1 MLKEETTLPKTAVT
15 ETLNQHVSVRSF
27 NGNPVSDEMLSAILN
42 AARRSPTSSNMQ
54 TYSIIVVRDP
64 ETRKKLAVL
73 AGNQK
78 HIEQCDVFV
87 GFLADVHRLEIASQM
102 HGQSIAKS
110 LETTL
115 VSTVDAALVGMSVQT
130 AAESFGLGAVMIGGM
145 RNHPQDV
152 ADLLGFPSGVYMVY
166 GMSIGWPADDAIPA
180 NLKPRLPESL
190 IIHHEHYNKEDPKP
204 LIESYDEDLAEY
216 YGQQNRNQHTSAWSG
231 PIAKRLVNP
240 SRPHLRKTLEAMGF
254 VLE

>member
-1 MLKEETTLPKTAVT
+1 MLKEETTTLKTAVT

-27 NGNPVSDEMLSAILN
+27 IDKPVSDEMLSAILN

-54 TYSIIVVRDP
+54 TYSIIVVRNP

-87 GFLADVHRLEIASQM
+87 GFLADVHRLEIASNM
-102 HGQSIAKS
+102 HGQTLAKS

-152 ADLLGFPSGVYMVY
+152 ADLLGFPAGVYMVF
-166 GMSIGWPADDAIPA
+166 GMSIGWPAADAIPA

-190 IIHHEHYNKEDPKP
+190 IIHHEQYNKEDAKP
-204 LIESYDEDLAEY
+204 LIESYDEELAAY

-240 SRPHLRKTLEAMGF
+240 SRPHLRKTLEGMGF

>member
-1 MLKEETTLPKTAVT
+1 MLKEETTLYETAVT

-27 NGNPVSDEMLSAILN
+27 NGKSVSDEMLSAILN

-54 TYSIIVVRDP
+54 TYSIIVVRNP

-102 HGQSIAKS
+102 HSQTLAKS

-145 RNHPQDV
+145 RNHPQEV
-152 ADLLGFPSGVYMVY
+152 AELLGFPAGVYMVF

-180 NLKPRLPESL
+180 NLKPRLPQAL
-190 IIHHEHYNKEDPKP
+190 IIHHEQYDDSDPRP
-204 LIESYDEDLAEY
+204 LIEQYDAALAEY

-231 PIAKRLVNP
+231 PIAKRLINP
-240 SRPHLRKTLEAMGF
+240 SRPHLRKTLEEMGF
-254 VLE
+254 VLD